1 MWKDTQEVRVNR
13 YRNILKACPKLYQP
27 AEIESAEDVDEI
39 DSVCS
44 YVLAPA
50 LHGYVY
56 WVLSQAVKAGVERL
70 YFLARDGYLMYQA
83 ARRICMKLNLPVK
96 CIYLSCSRYS
106 IRIPVYHLDYE
117 DALDYICRGGI
128 DVTLDKIMNRAALS
142 EQEKK
147 QVFEE
152 FQKENFEI
160 NSKDEKLSHAVLDKI
175 RDTLRKNQYFM
186 SCLEAHSRAAMP
198 ELEGYLRQEGLL
210 DAEKMA
216 LVDSGW
222 VGSMQKVLNQV
233 ITYIRKKNGVSG
245 TVEPLEG
252 YYWGLYELPD
262 AVNPEEYHCYYFSP
276 GTNLKEKVYF
286 SNCLFEVVFS
296 APHGMTMGYEQKENG
311 MYVPVYADI
320 SDTQYDVMKQIE
332 NRMKKYTEIFLE
344 DINSIQELSM
354 EKDREVIAKLLQI
367 FMGEPTTE
375 EAETFGSLHF
385 SDDILDDGDHQI
397 ADLLTEEELNANH
410 VWRKI
415 FAMCGIGNKYVRE
428 SAWYE
433 GSAVRGREHVSHHL
447 RRYAAYKYL
456 LYLRK
461 RHLWRKIY
469 G

>member
-1 MWKDTQEVRVNR
+1 
-13 YRNILKACPKLYQP
+13 
-27 AEIESAEDVDEI
+27 
-39 DSVCS
+39 
-44 YVLAPA
+44 
-50 LHGYVY
+50 
-56 WVLSQAVKAGVERL
+56 
-70 YFLARDGYLMYQA
+70 
-83 ARRICMKLNLPVK
+83 
-96 CIYLSCSRYS
+96 
-106 IRIPVYHLDYE
+106 
-117 DALDYICRGGI
+117 
-128 DVTLDKIMNRAALS
+128 
-142 EQEKK
+142 
-147 QVFEE
+147 
-152 FQKENFEI
+152 
-160 NSKDEKLSHAVLDKI
+160 
-175 RDTLRKNQYFM
+175 
-186 SCLEAHSRAAMP
+186 
-198 ELEGYLRQEGLL
+198 
-210 DAEKMA
+210 
-216 LVDSGW
+216 
-222 VGSMQKVLNQV
+222 
-233 ITYIRKKNGVSG
+233 
-245 TVEPLEG
+245 
-252 YYWGLYELPD
+252 
-262 AVNPEEYHCYYFSP
+262 
-276 GTNLKEKVYF
+276 
-286 SNCLFEVVFS
+286 
-296 APHGMTMGYEQKENG
+296 MGYEQKENG